1 MNRPGLSRL
10 LRVLSIALLSA
21 AQATQVAEAAPAAQ
35 VAQVTSP
42 ATAAATGG
50 AATQPPSAA
59 HAARAAQPVAPRK
72 LITIEGVSEY
82 ALDNGL
88 RVLLYPDDSSTTV
101 SVNITYKVGSRYE
114 SYGETGMA
122 HLLEHLNFKGTPRHP
137 KIPDEIA
144 SHGASA
150 NATTADDRTNY
161 FETFPATAA
170 NVEWALGLEAD
181 RMLHSYI
188 SKKDLD
194 SEMTVVRNEFERG
207 ENSPA
212 NILRE
217 RVLETA
223 YLWHNYGH
231 PTIGARSDIENV
243 PIKHLQDFYHSY
255 YQPDNAV
262 LIVAGKLDQA
272 RTLAHIQRVFG
283 AIAKPTRVLPD
294 PYTIEPPQDGER
306 EVTLR
311 RTGGQKVLIESYHIP
326 ADAQADSAAL
336 GLMTAMLNDRPSGR
350 LYKQLIETKLAI
362 QAMANPASLHDP
374 GYLMFT
380 VVLTKDGDLEA
391 ARRALDKLIAGLAT
405 EPVTQEELERARTQE
420 LNDYER
426 LMSSSEQ
433 VASNLSENVAAGDWR
448 LLFWDRDQMRKVSIA
463 DVQRVAGKYLV
474 SSNLT
479 LGQFIPDDK
488 PLRAVIPA
496 APPLSAMLQ
505 GYTGD
510 KEVEAGEHFDAT
522 PANIDAHT
530 QRSSVGSL
538 KIAYLEKK
546 SRGGRVNAVI
556 ALHFGEP
563 QSLQNLGEAGRI
575 TAAMLMRGTQKHTRQ
590 QLQDELTRLKATMGV
605 QGGANGVSVGL
616 ETTRENLPDVL
627 RLAAEVLQQPSFP
640 ADQLDEIK
648 RQRLAQI
655 DSARTEPQPLA
666 TQAERRYLS
675 PYQQGDFRYV
685 PTFDEQAAEIGK
697 VSAAS
702 LAQFHQR
709 FYGASQAEA
718 AFVGSFDPAAVTK
731 VLQDTVASWKSPSPY
746 QRAAAIYKQVSGKTE
761 TIETPDKANAVFFS
775 GGNLKL
781 RDDDPSYP
789 PLEIGNAILGGGF
802 LNSRLATRIRQHD
815 GVSYTVG
822 SDVHA
827 DSQDPVGSFYV
838 YAICAPQNI
847 GKVET
852 GVKEEIARALQ
863 SGFTAEEI
871 SAAKSGILQSLIVD
885 RSTDRELA
893 GQLASHLY
901 LERDFSWDAK
911 FEQGIK
917 DATPEVIDA
926 ALRRYLDTNTLFTVK
941 AGDFSKPADGKGAP
955 DKPAEAAR

>member
-1 MNRPGLSRL
+1 MIRTHLSRCLRL
-10 LRVLSIALLSA
+10 LPIAVLLSA
-21 AQATQVAEAAPAAQ
+21 QTL
-35 VAQVTSP
+35 
-42 ATAAATGG
+42 G
-50 AATQPPSAA
+50 AATPAA
-59 HAARAAQPVAPRK
+59 SRPVAPTPQAAQGAAAPRK
-72 LITIEGVSEY
+72 VISIEGVTEY

-88 RVLLYPDDSSTTV
+88 KVLLYPDEASTTV
-101 SVNITYKVGSRYE
+101 SVNITYQVGSRFE

-161 FETFPATAA
+161 FETFPATPA

-231 PTIGARSDIENV
+231 PTIGSRSDIENV

-262 LIVAGKLDQA
+262 LIVAGKFDEAQ
-272 RTLAHIQRVFG
+272 TLAYIQRVFG
-283 AIAKPTRVLPD
+283 AIPKPTRVLPD
-294 PYTIEPPQDGER
+294 PYTVEPTQDGER

-311 RTGGQKVLIESYHIP
+311 RTGGQQVLIESYHIP
-326 ADAQADSAAL
+326 ADAQADSAAI
-336 GLMTAMLNDRPSGR
+336 GLLAAMLNDRPSGR

-362 QAMANPASLHDP
+362 QASASPSSLHDP

-380 VVLTKDGDLEA
+380 VVLTKDGALAA
-391 ARRALDKLIAGLAT
+391 ARQALNQLIAGLAAQ
-405 EPVTQEELERARTQE
+405 PFSAEELERAKSQE

-433 VASNLSENVAAGDWR
+433 VAANLSENVAAGDWR
-448 LLFWDRDQMRKVSIA
+448 LLFWDRDQMRQVSGA

-479 LGQFIPDDK
+479 SGTFIPDDK
-488 PLRAVIPA
+488 PLRAVIPT

-510 KEVEAGEHFDAT
+510 KEVAAGEHFDAT

-530 QRSSVGSL
+530 QLSTVGSL
-538 KIAYLEKK
+538 KVAYLEKK
-546 SRGGRVNAVI
+546 SRGGRVNAVL
-556 ALHFGEP
+556 ALHFGAT
-563 QSLQNLGEAGRI
+563 QSLENLGEVGRTTAG
-575 TAAMLMRGTQKHTRQ
+575 MLMRGTQKHTRQ
-590 QLQDELTRLKATMGV
+590 QLQDELTRLKATMVV
-605 QGGANGVSVGL
+605 QGGANGVSVAL
-616 ETTRENLPDVL
+616 ETTRENLPELL
-627 RLAAEVLQQPSFP
+627 RLAAEVLQQPAFP
-640 ADQLDEIK
+640 ADQLEEIK

-655 DSARTEPQPLA
+655 ESARTEPQPLA
-666 TQAERRYLS
+666 SQAGRRYLS
-675 PYQQGDFRYV
+675 PYPAGDFRYV

-697 VSAAS
+697 LSVAS
-702 LAQFHQR
+702 LQQFQQR

-746 QRAAAIYKQVSGKTE
+746 QRAASVYKQVSGKSE
-761 TIETPDKANAVFFS
+761 IIETPDKANAVYFS
-775 GGNLKL
+775 GGNLSL
-781 RDDDPSYP
+781 RDDDPSYA

-827 DSQDPVGSFYV
+827 DSLDPVGSFYV

-847 GKVET
+847 AKVET
-852 GVKEEIARALQ
+852 GVEEEISRALK

-871 SAAKSGILQSLIVD
+871 SAAKSGILQSLIVA
-885 RSTDRELA
+885 RSTDRDLA
-893 GQLASHLY
+893 GLLANHLY
-901 LERDFSWDAK
+901 LGRDFSWDAK
-911 FEQGIK
+911 FEQGVHE
-917 DATPEVIDA
+917 ATPA
-926 ALRRYLDTNTLFTVK
+926 AIEAAMRRYIDTKALFTVK
-941 AGDFSKPADGKGAP
+941 AGDFSKPADGKGSP
-955 DKPAEAAR
+955 DKPAEAAH